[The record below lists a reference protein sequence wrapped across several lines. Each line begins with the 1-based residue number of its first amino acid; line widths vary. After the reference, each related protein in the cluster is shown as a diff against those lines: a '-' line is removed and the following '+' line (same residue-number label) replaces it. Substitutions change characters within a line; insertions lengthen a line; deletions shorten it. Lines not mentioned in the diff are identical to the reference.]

1 MLNSLSCFVRSRFE
15 LSYVLKVLSLWYS
28 CLAIMVQILWW
39 NWDQPIWRR
48 AKLFKKWPLHKPL
61 LMANCGYV
69 DTAIDATSLMRSNRN
84 TQSCGCTSNAV
95 MGRACRDFDYFVWQ
109 KPRDIR
115 RSGGSLELQKSWSSS
130 CIKKHMWPLVAAF
143 QRIFILICQA
153 TYSTR
158 SPILRDNYWMVIK
171 LISDVYKP
179 GTSLNRNL

>member
-1 MLNSLSCFVRSRFE
+1 
-15 LSYVLKVLSLWYS
+15 
-28 CLAIMVQILWW
+28 
-39 NWDQPIWRR
+39 
-48 AKLFKKWPLHKPL
+48 
-61 LMANCGYV
+61 
-69 DTAIDATSLMRSNRN
+69 
-84 TQSCGCTSNAV
+84 